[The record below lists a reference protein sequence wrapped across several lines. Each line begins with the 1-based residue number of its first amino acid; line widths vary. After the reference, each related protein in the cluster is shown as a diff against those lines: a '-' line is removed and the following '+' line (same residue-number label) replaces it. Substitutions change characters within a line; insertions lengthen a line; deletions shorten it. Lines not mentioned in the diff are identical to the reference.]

1 MSDPSP
7 PATATKR
14 AASPLSPEAHTANKR
29 AREDNNG
36 TDENG
41 DGEGSAADP
50 TELADPESGEQTTG
64 GTGGTEAKE
73 ESNGAAPAVA
83 KKMDDVNMES
93 GEAAA
98 GTSTPSAPPSSIP
111 PAPVKAAEPP
121 VQQISMRSLIV
132 TQDASVIIGR
142 GGAHVNEIREKSS
155 ARVTVSESIPGN
167 PERILNVSGQL
178 DAVAKAFGLIV
189 RRINDEPFDVAS
201 VPGSR
206 AVTIKFIIPNSR
218 MGSVIGK
225 GGSKIKE
232 IQEASGARLN
242 ASEAML
248 PGSTERVLSVSGVAD
263 AVHIAVYY
271 IGTIL
276 LEYQE
281 RNPGSTAGSY
291 RQTGARSGPGGG
303 GMGGPGGPSGPGGG
317 PGGPYGGGA
326 VMPGA
331 QTQQIFIP
339 NSLVGSIIG
348 KGGVKINE
356 IRSQSQCQIRV
367 TEPGT
372 PAAPGAPVNP
382 EERLVTITGQPG
394 NINIAVQMLYSR
406 LESEKQRVA
415 MGGAPM

>member
-1 MSDPSP
+1 
-7 PATATKR
+7 
-14 AASPLSPEAHTANKR
+14 
-29 AREDNNG
+29 
-36 TDENG
+36 
-41 DGEGSAADP
+41 
-50 TELADPESGEQTTG
+50 
-64 GTGGTEAKE
+64 
-73 ESNGAAPAVA
+73 
-83 KKMDDVNMES
+83 
-93 GEAAA
+93 
-98 GTSTPSAPPSSIP
+98 
-111 PAPVKAAEPP
+111 
-121 VQQISMRSLIV
+121 MRSLIV
-132 TQDASVIIGR
+132 TQDASIIIGR
-142 GGAHVNEIREKSS
+142 GGSHVNEIREKSG

-167 PERILNVSGQL
+167 PERILNVSGAL

-248 PGSTERVLSVSGVAD
+248 PGSTEAILSVSGVAD

-281 RNPGSTAGSY
+281 RNPGTTTGSY
-291 RQTGARSGPGGG
+291 RQPGSR
-303 GMGGPGGPSGPGGG
+303 GGPSMQPSAA
-317 PGGPYGGGA
+317 PSYGGA
-326 VMPGA
+326 TAPGA

-339 NSLVGSIIG
+339 NALVGAIIG
-348 KGGVKINE
+348 KGGAKINE

-372 PAAPGAPVNP
+372 PANPGQTPNP
-382 EERLVTITGQPG
+382 EERLVTITGQPN
-394 NINIAVQMLYSR
+394 NINIAVQLLFAR
-406 LESEKQRVA
+406 LETEKAKLQQT
-415 MGGAPM
+415 GPM

>member
-1 MSDPSP
+1 MSDVTTPSTAVTNKRPASPSP
-7 PATATKR
+7 SADNQAQTSAKRAKPDGETEKKEDETNGGNENGNGEEATK
-14 AASPLSPEAHTANKR
+14 
-29 AREDNNG
+29 
-36 TDENG
+36 
-41 DGEGSAADP
+41 
-50 TELADPESGEQTTG
+50 
-64 GTGGTEAKE
+64 
-73 ESNGAAPAVA
+73 
-83 KKMDDVNMES
+83 KKMDADAE
-93 GEAAA
+93 GADA
-98 GTSTPSAPPSSIP
+98 GPSSTLAPPPASVP
-111 PAPVKAAEPP
+111 AAPVKSEAPP
-121 VQQISMRSLIV
+121 QQISMRSLIV
-132 TQDASVIIGR
+132 TQDASIIIGR

-167 PERILNVSGQL
+167 PERILNVSGPL

-281 RNPGSTAGSY
+281 RNPGAASGSY
-291 RQTGARSGPGGG
+291 RQVGARN
-303 GMGGPGGPSGPGGG
+303 GPGGPDPNAPPPPG
-317 PGGPYGGGA
+317 
-326 VMPGA
+326 M

-339 NSLVGSIIG
+339 NSLVGAIIG
-348 KGGVKINE
+348 KGGSKINE
-356 IRSQSQCQIRV
+356 IRGQSQCNIRV
-367 TEPGT
+367 TDPGT
-372 PAAPGAPVNP
+372 AAPGTVANP
-382 EERLVTITGQPG
+382 EERLVTITGYPH
-394 NINIAVQMLYSR
+394 NINTAVSLLYA
-406 LESEKQRVA
+406 RVEQERA
-415 MGGAPM
+415 KMIDQNHA

>member
-1 MSDPSP
+1 MSDTSP
-7 PATATKR
+7 PPTATKR
-14 AASPLSPEAHTANKR
+14 AASPLSPDNATASKR
-29 AREDNNG
+29 ARE
-36 TDENG
+36 EP
-41 DGEGSAADP
+41 SSPAAEETP
-50 TELADPESGEQTTG
+50 V
-64 GTGGTEAKE
+64 KE
-73 ESNGAAPAVA
+73 ESGVKSGNGTTETRETAEGEGK
-83 KKMDDVNMES
+83 KKMDDVNMEGGTAGPS
-93 GEAAA
+93 SATVSSLPESVPAAPVAAA
-98 GTSTPSAPPSSIP
+98 E
-111 PAPVKAAEPP
+111 APVA
-121 VQQISMRSLIV
+121 QIAMRSLIV
-132 TQDASVIIGR
+132 TQDASIIIGR
-142 GGAHVNEIREKSS
+142 GGTHVNEIREKSS

-167 PERILNVSGQL
+167 PERILNVSGAL

-189 RRINDEPFDVAS
+189 RRINDEPFDVPS

-281 RNPGSTAGSY
+281 RNPGAATGTY
-291 RQTGARSGPGGG
+291 RQAGARGF
-303 GMGGPGGPSGPGGG
+303 PSAAAPA
-317 PGGPYGGGA
+317 PTYVNNTA
-326 VMPGA
+326 NLPGA

-339 NSLVGSIIG
+339 NSLVGAIIG
-348 KGGVKINE
+348 KGGAKINE
-356 IRSQSQCQIRV
+356 IRNQSQCQIRV

-372 PAAPGAPVNP
+372 PVQPGGVANP
-382 EERLVTITGQPG
+382 EERLVTITGQPA
-394 NINIAVQMLYSR
+394 NINMAVQMLYAR
-406 LESEKQRVA
+406 LEAEKQKA
-415 MGGAPM
+415 ASGF

>member
-1 MSDPSP
+1 MSDTTP
-7 PATATKR
+7 PPTASKR
-14 AASPLSPEAHTANKR
+14 AASPVSPETGTVLKR
-29 AREDNNG
+29 AREEAEDQVEAKNG
-36 TDENG
+36 N
-41 DGEGSAADP
+41 DGEKDRDDRNGI
-50 TELADPESGEQTTG
+50 GE
-64 GTGGTEAKE
+64 E
-73 ESNGAAPAVA
+73 
-83 KKMDDVNMES
+83 KKMEDVIVE
-93 GEAAA
+93 GGDA
-98 GTSTPSAPPSSIP
+98 GPSSSAISNPPSSIP
-111 PAPVKAAEPP
+111 SAPVTAAEPP
-121 VQQISMRSLIV
+121 AQQISMRCLIV

-142 GGAHVNEIREKSS
+142 AGTHVNEIRDKSS

-167 PERILNVSGQL
+167 PERILNVSGAL

-263 AVHIAVYY
+263 AIHIAVYY

-281 RNPGSTAGSY
+281 RNPGSTSGSY
-291 RQTGARSGPGGG
+291 RQAGAR
-303 GMGGPGGPSGPGGG
+303 GGPSAPAPGPNYAA
-317 PGGPYGGGA
+317 PPVA
-326 VMPGA
+326 APGA

-339 NSLVGSIIG
+339 NSLVGAIIG

-356 IRSQSQCQIRV
+356 IRAQSQCQIRV

-372 PAAPGAPVNP
+372 VASTGSTVNP
-382 EERLVTITGQPG
+382 DERLVTITGQPG
-394 NINIAVQMLYSR
+394 AINLAVQMLYSR
-406 LESEKQRVA
+406 LEAEKQKMA
-415 MGGAPM
+415 AGGV